1 MLISARAI
9 SMAAALCAAAACAFT
24 APPARAAAICG
35 NGTYAYAGF
44 DGRSPTDGVSAT
56 ISQAGALDVRNGHVA
71 GWVGVVDE
79 NTGSAWL
86 QVGLSALPSA
96 TTSGIYYEVAAPGH
110 APVYH
115 QLQTSVTPGVSHR
128 FAVLELGSR
137 PSWWRVWV
145 DGKPVTAPIN
155 LLGSH
160 HRWSAQAFGESWAGT
175 ATGECNSYA
184 YTFANVSM
192 LGADRRPAG
201 PSVTAVHDPSYAIV
215 RLSQTSFVATSV

>member
-1 MLISARAI
+1 MLTSARAI
-9 SMAAALCAAAACAFT
+9 SMAAALFAAAACAFT
-24 APPARAAAICG
+24 ALPARASSICG

-56 ISQAGALDVRNGHVA
+56 ISQAAALDVRSGHVA

-115 QLQTSVTPGVSHR
+115 QLQASITP
-128 FAVLELGSR
+128 
-137 PSWWRVWV
+137 
-145 DGKPVTAPIN
+145 
-155 LLGSH
+155 
-160 HRWSAQAFGESWAGT
+160 
-175 ATGECNSYA
+175 
-184 YTFANVSM
+184 
-192 LGADRRPAG
+192 
-201 PSVTAVHDPSYAIV
+201 
-215 RLSQTSFVATSV
+215 